1 MRHAQRSIRSST
13 QSKGACRESGK
24 LERCGIFPSCR
35 TTLTCIDIGA
45 ARERAREHSVRRL
58 RRNGELYA
66 PGGPVRDRG
75 PRTRPLRQPAGGRAR
90 TLDSSPRNYRTHFH
104 DRRCTVSAVVGF
116 ERRRLCQHLRDHLLS
131 QPCDRPRRD
140 DAGDPPGWKHL
151 CRNVVGERVGSSTPK
166 GGRLCVEWHHTTT
179 DDMVEPERIREGSSW
194 IGVGQLG
201 LAPARVAT
209 TSRFGSRRGTVR
221 PGAGVEE
228 LSRGGSRRRELGFDV
243 SAPPLDARTLS
254 QVARGRPRRHQR
266 IRPPHG
272 HCPEL

>member
-1 MRHAQRSIRSST
+1 MNRGNWNGAAYSPLAEQLSPASTEALRSIGHVST
-13 QSKGACRESGK
+13 AYDVCAGTGNFTLPAAQSGIAVHALDLSASQ
-24 LERCGIFPSCR
+24 LEV
-35 TTLTCIDIGA
+35 
-45 ARERAREHSVRRL
+45 ARERWI
-58 RRNGELYA
+58 
-66 PGGPVRDRG
+66 
-75 PRTRPLRQPAGGRAR
+75 PR
-90 TLDSSPRNYRTHFH
+90 RNYRTHFH

-194 IGVGQLG
+194 IGVGELG

-243 SAPPLDARTLS
+243 SAPPLGARTLS
-254 QVARGRPRRHQR
+254 QIERGRPRRHQR

>member
-1 MRHAQRSIRSST
+1 MNRGNWNGAAYSPLAEQLSPASTEALRAIGHVSTAYDVCAGTGNFTLPAAQSGIAVHALDLSASQ
-13 QSKGACRESGK
+13 
-24 LERCGIFPSCR
+24 LEV
-35 TTLTCIDIGA
+35 
-45 ARERAREHSVRRL
+45 ARERWIPR
-58 RRNGELYA
+58 
-66 PGGPVRDRG
+66 PGTTEPTFTIGDAQSLPWS
-75 PRTRPLRQPAGGRAR
+75 
-90 TLDSSPRNYRTHFH
+90 DSSAAA
-104 DRRCTVSAVVGF
+104 CVSIFGII
-116 ERRRLCQHLRDHLLS
+116 LS

-194 IGVGQLG
+194 IGVGELG

-254 QVARGRPRRHQR
+254 QVERGRPRRHQR